1 MPKASDNIKIYR
13 NPNGPVVSTVNRRVL
28 EQDGLTF
35 KDIDG
40 TGTLS
45 PVNDWRNSPAERAA
59 AYVKTLSV
67 KEKIAQLFISDW
79 RMAKYPITGPMAD
92 LYKDIEKKTD
102 ETGILDEGEFRGK
115 TIFGEQYL
123 PGTSPLLKDW
133 FNRHVILRA
142 NATPADL
149 ADWMNQADAVCEE
162 CEHFIPVA
170 AASNSRNENGELVFG
185 MNDAGGVLATWPG
198 TLGIAAA
205 VKGSKIDLVDKFA
218 DTIRREWNACGLRK
232 GYMYMADAVT
242 DPRWQ
247 RTYGT
252 FGEDPALI
260 SEIMAH
266 IIPRI
271 QGSDHGVT
279 EDGVA
284 VTTKH
289 FPGGGARENGFDP
302 HYAAG
307 QWNVYATPGSLETYH
322 LPPFAAAVK
331 AGTSSI
337 MPYYSKPAAAKSA
350 VQHDLAGNTVEMKPY
365 GFAYNKYFIDTML
378 RGQMGFD
385 GYINSDTG
393 IAHNMAWGVEMLDVP
408 ERIGFAVANA
418 GVDII
423 SGLFDNEA
431 GMEAY
436 NRGKNGYY
444 ETHPLPE
451 GFAKEEL
458 TLTDEALDRAVART
472 LTELFAL
479 GMFENPYRDP
489 DEAARIVAT
498 PSDWEAAADAH
509 RRSVVLLKND
519 GTLPLTADKRANKK
533 IYAEAFLKNAKHA
546 ADSTAALRKELAD
559 TCTLVDD
566 PAQADFALLF
576 VSPSSG
582 EYFNATPGYLELD
595 ICEDKTVCNVD
606 ADGKPMADTHTETT
620 LHGGKRLA
628 EIAAAVHA
636 NGGKVITNVNITL
649 AWQLGNV
656 EPLCDVLLA
665 GFDTYRSAT
674 LDVIFGCF
682 APTGK
687 LPLTLPRGDAVL
699 AVNADGVCISPNDV
713 PGYDKDRYMPDS
725 LKDENGKAYA
735 YRDTAGNYYE
745 YGFGLEG

>member
-1 MPKASDNIKIYR
+1 MGQDSL
-13 NPNGPVVSTVNRRVL
+13 GVL
-28 EQDGLTF
+28 AAHGQQLVHREGGGAEDGLEG
-35 KDIDG
+35 DG
-40 TGTLS
+40 VDALS
-45 PVNDWRNSPAERAA
+45 PQLTQGGQRGPEGGREPPDAEREDVVAPDAGVGDALAVLVGDDEAREDRLLHRGVRRAA
-59 AYVKTLSV
+59 ARRGRNRRNRVGGEGGVIALGVGAGDGAALSKAGELLLDAV
-67 KEKIAQLFISDW
+67 GTDGNIVFSSGGCDSHFALKGDVGICNAFAASTDACAANNDFFLFICTAAD
-79 RMAKYPITGPMAD
+79 RFDGGTAVRIALDGDLIALVITVVFSASTAAD
-92 LYKDIEKKTD
+92 GRAVPQTYR
-102 ETGILDEGEFRGK
+102 GEV
-115 TIFGEQYL
+115 
-123 PGTSPLLKDW
+123 TSTEAVPSAYSKELL
-133 FNRHVILRA
+133 
-142 NATPADL
+142 TDL
-149 ADWMNQADAVCEE
+149 A
-162 CEHFIPVA
+162 
-170 AASNSRNENGELVFG
+170 RN
-185 MNDAGGVLATWPG
+185 
-198 TLGIAAA
+198 
-205 VKGSKIDLVDKFA
+205 K
-218 DTIRREWNACGLRK
+218 
-232 GYMYMADAVT
+232 
-242 DPRWQ
+242 
-247 RTYGT
+247 
-252 FGEDPALI
+252 
-260 SEIMAH
+260 
-266 IIPRI
+266 
-271 QGSDHGVT
+271 
-279 EDGVA
+279 
-284 VTTKH
+284 
-289 FPGGGARENGFDP
+289 
-302 HYAAG
+302 
-307 QWNVYATPGSLETYH
+307 
-322 LPPFAAAVK
+322 
-331 AGTSSI
+331 
-337 MPYYSKPAAAKSA
+337 
-350 VQHDLAGNTVEMKPY
+350 
-365 GFAYNKYFIDTML
+365 
-378 RGQMGFD
+378 MGFD

-431 GMEAY
+431 SMEAY

-458 TLTDEALDRAVART
+458 TLTDEALNRAVART

-489 DEAARIVAT
+489 DEATRIVAT

-606 ADGKPMADTHTETT
+606 ANGKPMADTHTETT

-628 EIAAAVHA
+628 EIAASVHA

-735 YRDTAGNYYE
+735 YRDAAGNYYE

>member
-1 MPKASDNIKIYR
+1 
-13 NPNGPVVSTVNRRVL
+13 
-28 EQDGLTF
+28 
-35 KDIDG
+35 
-40 TGTLS
+40 
-45 PVNDWRNSPAERAA
+45 
-59 AYVKTLSV
+59 
-67 KEKIAQLFISDW
+67 
-79 RMAKYPITGPMAD
+79 
-92 LYKDIEKKTD
+92 
-102 ETGILDEGEFRGK
+102 
-115 TIFGEQYL
+115 
-123 PGTSPLLKDW
+123 
-133 FNRHVILRA
+133 
-142 NATPADL
+142 
-149 ADWMNQADAVCEE
+149 
-162 CEHFIPVA
+162 
-170 AASNSRNENGELVFG
+170 
-185 MNDAGGVLATWPG
+185 
-198 TLGIAAA
+198 
-205 VKGSKIDLVDKFA
+205 
-218 DTIRREWNACGLRK
+218 
-232 GYMYMADAVT
+232 
-242 DPRWQ
+242 
-247 RTYGT
+247 
-252 FGEDPALI
+252 
-260 SEIMAH
+260 MAH

-289 FPGGGARENGFDP
+289 FPGGDARENGFDP
-302 HYAAG
+302 HYATG

-606 ADGKPMADTHTETT
+606 ANGKPMADTHTETT
-620 LHGGKRLA
+620 LHGGKRLT
-628 EIAAAVHA
+628 EIAASVHA

-699 AVNADGVCISPNDV
+699 AVNANGVCISPNDV

-735 YRDTAGNYYE
+735 YRDAAGNYYE
-745 YGFGLEG
+745 YGFGLKG

>member
-1 MPKASDNIKIYR
+1 MPKASQRIKIYQ
-13 NPNGPVVSTVNRRVL
+13 NPNGQRVSTVDRRVFM
-28 EQDGLTF
+28 QDGLTF

-40 TGTLS
+40 SGSLTA
-45 PVNDWRNSPAERAA
+45 VNDWRNAPAERAA
-59 AYVKTLSV
+59 AYVQQLTV

-79 RMAKYPITGPMAD
+79 RMAKYPMTGPMAAM
-92 LYKDIEKKTD
+92 YKDMERKSD
-102 ETGILDEGEFRGK
+102 EYGILDEGEFRGK
-115 TIFGEQYL
+115 TIFGEQHL
-123 PGTSPLLKDW
+123 PSTTTLLKEW

-142 NATPADL
+142 NATPADM
-149 ADWMNQADAVCEE
+149 ADWMNEAHAVCEQ

-205 VKGSKIDLVDKFA
+205 VKGYRIDLVDKFA
-218 DTIRREWNACGLRK
+218 ATVRREWNACGLRK
-232 GYMYMADAVT
+232 GYMYMADTMT

-252 FGEDPALI
+252 FGEDPELI
-260 SEIMAH
+260 SEIMTH
-266 IIPRI
+266 IIPGI
-271 QGSDHGVT
+271 QGSDKGVT
-279 EDGVA
+279 ADGVA

-331 AGTSSI
+331 AGTASV
-337 MPYYSKPAAAKSA
+337 MPYYSKPAAEKSA
-350 VQHDLAGNTVEMKPY
+350 PQHDLQGNVIDMQPY
-365 GFAYNKYFIDTML
+365 GFAYNHYFIDTML
-378 RGQMGFD
+378 RGQMGFT

-408 ERIGFAVANA
+408 ERIGFAVNHA

-431 GMEAY
+431 GQQAY
-436 NRGKNGYY
+436 DRARSDYY
-444 ETHPLPE
+444 DTHPVPQ
-451 GFAKEEL
+451 GFAKEQL
-458 TLTDEALDRAVART
+458 VLTDAALDRAVTRT

-479 GMFENPYRDP
+479 GMFDDPYRDP
-489 DEAARIVAT
+489 EEAERVVAN
-498 PSDWEAAADAH
+498 PEDWAAAAEAH

-519 GTLPLTADKRANKK
+519 GTLPISERKK
-533 IYAEAFLKNAKHA
+533 IYAEAFLKNPEQAQA
-546 ADSTAALRKELAD
+546 ATQALRNELKD
-559 TCTLVDD
+559 CTLVED
-566 PAQADFALLF
+566 AAEADVALLF

-595 ICEDKTVCNVD
+595 ICENKTVHNVD
-606 ADGKPMADTHTETT
+606 AEGRPTAETHTETT
-620 LHGGKRLA
+620 LSGAQRLS

-636 NGGKVITNVNITL
+636 NGGKVISNINFTL
-649 AWQLGNV
+649 AWQVGNV
-656 EPLCDVLLA
+656 ERISDVLLA
-665 GFDTYRSAT
+665 GFDTYRDAT
-674 LDVIFGCF
+674 LDVIFGRF

-687 LPLTLPRGDAVL
+687 LPITLPKGDEVL
-699 AVNADGVCISPNDV
+699 AVNAQGVCISPNDV
-713 PGYDKDRYMPDS
+713 PGFAKDRYMPDS

-735 YRDTAGNYYE
+735 YRDAAGNYYE
-745 YGFGLEG
+745 YGFGL

>member
-1 MPKASDNIKIYR
+1 MPKASQRIKTYQ
-13 NPNGPVVSTVNRRVL
+13 NPNGQQVSTVDRRVFT
-28 EQDGLTF
+28 QDGLTF

-40 TGTLS
+40 SGSLS
-45 PVNDWRNSPAERAA
+45 TVNDWRNAPAVRAA
-59 AYVKTLSV
+59 AYVQQLTV

-79 RMAKYPITGPMAD
+79 RMAKYPMTGPMAAM
-92 LYKDIEKKTD
+92 YKDMERKSD
-102 ETGILDEGEFRGK
+102 EYGILDEGEFRGK
-115 TIFGEQYL
+115 TIFGEQHL
-123 PGTSPLLKDW
+123 PSTTTLLKDW

-142 NATPADL
+142 NATPADM
-149 ADWMNQADAVCEE
+149 ADWMNEAHAVCEQ

-185 MNDAGGVLATWPG
+185 MNDAGGVMATWPG

-205 VKGSKIDLVDKFA
+205 VKGYRIDLVDKFA
-218 DTIRREWNACGLRK
+218 ATVRREWNACGLRK
-232 GYMYMADAVT
+232 GYMYMADTMT

-260 SEIMAH
+260 SEIMTH
-266 IIPRI
+266 IIPGI
-271 QGSDHGVT
+271 QGSDKGVT
-279 EDGVA
+279 TDGVA

-331 AGTSSI
+331 AGTASV
-337 MPYYSKPAAAKSA
+337 MPYYSKPASEKSA
-350 VQHDLAGNTVEMKPY
+350 PQRDLQGNVIDMQPY
-365 GFAYNKYFIDTML
+365 GFAYNHYFIDTML
-378 RGQMGFD
+378 RGQMGFT

-408 ERIGFAVANA
+408 ERIGFAVNHA

-431 GMEAY
+431 GQEAY
-436 NRGKNGYY
+436 DRARSDYY
-444 ETHPLPE
+444 DTHPVPQ
-451 GFAKEEL
+451 GFTKEQL
-458 TLTDEALDRAVART
+458 VLTDEALDRAVTRT

-479 GMFENPYRDP
+479 GMFDDPYRDP
-489 DEAARIVAT
+489 EEAERVV
-498 PSDWEAAADAH
+498 SDPADRAAAAEAH

-519 GTLPLTADKRANKK
+519 GTLPISAGKK
-533 IYAEAFLKNAKHA
+533 IYAEAFLKNPEQAQA
-546 ADSTAALRKELAD
+546 ATQALRSELKG
-559 TCTLVDD
+559 CTLVED
-566 PAQADFALLF
+566 AAEADIALLF

-595 ICEDKTVCNVD
+595 ICENKTVHNVD
-606 ADGKPMADTHTETT
+606 AEGRPTADTHTETT
-620 LHGGKRLA
+620 LAGAGRLA

-636 NGGKVITNVNITL
+636 HGGKVISNINFTM
-649 AWQLGNV
+649 AWQVGNV
-656 EPLCDVLLA
+656 ERISDVLLA
-665 GFDTYRSAT
+665 GFDTYRDAT
-674 LDVIFGCF
+674 LDVIFGRF
-682 APTGK
+682 VPTGK
-687 LPLTLPRGDAVL
+687 LPMTLPEGDEVL
-699 AVNADGVCISPNDV
+699 AVNAQGVCISPNDV
-713 PGYDKDRYMPDS
+713 PGFDKDRYMPDN

-735 YRDTAGNYYE
+735 YRDAAGHYYE
-745 YGFGLEG
+745 YGFGL

>member
-1 MPKASDNIKIYR
+1 
-13 NPNGPVVSTVNRRVL
+13 
-28 EQDGLTF
+28 
-35 KDIDG
+35 
-40 TGTLS
+40 
-45 PVNDWRNSPAERAA
+45 
-59 AYVKTLSV
+59 
-67 KEKIAQLFISDW
+67 
-79 RMAKYPITGPMAD
+79 
-92 LYKDIEKKTD
+92 
-102 ETGILDEGEFRGK
+102 
-115 TIFGEQYL
+115 
-123 PGTSPLLKDW
+123 
-133 FNRHVILRA
+133 
-142 NATPADL
+142 
-149 ADWMNQADAVCEE
+149 
-162 CEHFIPVA
+162 
-170 AASNSRNENGELVFG
+170 
-185 MNDAGGVLATWPG
+185 
-198 TLGIAAA
+198 
-205 VKGSKIDLVDKFA
+205 
-218 DTIRREWNACGLRK
+218 
-232 GYMYMADAVT
+232 
-242 DPRWQ
+242 
-247 RTYGT
+247 
-252 FGEDPALI
+252 
-260 SEIMAH
+260 
-266 IIPRI
+266 
-271 QGSDHGVT
+271 
-279 EDGVA
+279 
-284 VTTKH
+284 
-289 FPGGGARENGFDP
+289 
-302 HYAAG
+302 
-307 QWNVYATPGSLETYH
+307 
-322 LPPFAAAVK
+322 
-331 AGTSSI
+331 
-337 MPYYSKPAAAKSA
+337 
-350 VQHDLAGNTVEMKPY
+350 
-365 GFAYNKYFIDTML
+365 
-378 RGQMGFD
+378 MGFD

-606 ADGKPMADTHTETT
+606 VNGKSMADTHTETT
-620 LHGGKRLA
+620 LHGGKRLS
-628 EIAAAVHA
+628 EIAASVHA

-713 PGYDKDRYMPDS
+713 PGYDKDRYMPDF

-735 YRDTAGNYYE
+735 YRDAAGNYYE

>member
-1 MPKASDNIKIYR
+1 MPKASQRIKTYQ
-13 NPNGPVVSTVNRRVL
+13 NPNGQQVSTVDRRVFT
-28 EQDGLTF
+28 QDGLTF

-40 TGTLS
+40 SGSLS
-45 PVNDWRNSPAERAA
+45 AVNDWRNAPAVRAA
-59 AYVKTLSV
+59 AYVQQLTV

-79 RMAKYPITGPMAD
+79 RMAKYPMTGPMAAM
-92 LYKDIEKKTD
+92 YKDMERKSD
-102 ETGILDEGEFRGK
+102 EYGILDEGEFRGK
-115 TIFGEQYL
+115 TIFGEQHL
-123 PGTSPLLKDW
+123 PSTTTLLKDW

-142 NATPADL
+142 NAIPADM
-149 ADWMNQADAVCEE
+149 ADWMNEAHAVCEQ

-185 MNDAGGVLATWPG
+185 MNDAGGVMATWPG

-205 VKGSKIDLVDKFA
+205 VKGYRIDLVDKFA
-218 DTIRREWNACGLRK
+218 ATVRREWNACGLRK
-232 GYMYMADAVT
+232 GYMYMADTMT

-260 SEIMAH
+260 SEIMTH
-266 IIPRI
+266 IIPGI
-271 QGSDHGVT
+271 QGSDKGVT
-279 EDGVA
+279 TDGVA

-331 AGTSSI
+331 AGTASV
-337 MPYYSKPAAAKSA
+337 MPYYSKPAAEKSA
-350 VQHDLAGNTVEMKPY
+350 PQRDLQGNVIDMQPY
-365 GFAYNKYFIDTML
+365 GFAYNHYFIDTML
-378 RGQMGFD
+378 RGQMGFT

-408 ERIGFAVANA
+408 ERIGFAVNHA

-431 GMEAY
+431 GQEAY
-436 NRGKNGYY
+436 DRARSDYY
-444 ETHPLPE
+444 DTHPVPQ
-451 GFAKEEL
+451 GFTKEQL
-458 TLTDEALDRAVART
+458 VLTDEALDRAVTRT

-479 GMFENPYRDP
+479 GMFDDPYRDP
-489 DEAARIVAT
+489 EEAERVVAD
-498 PSDWEAAADAH
+498 PADRAAAAEAH

-519 GTLPLTADKRANKK
+519 GTLPISSGKK
-533 IYAEAFLKNAKHA
+533 IYAEAFLKNPEQAQA
-546 ADSTAALRKELAD
+546 ATQALRSELKG
-559 TCTLVDD
+559 CTLVED
-566 PAQADFALLF
+566 AAEADIALLF

-595 ICEDKTVCNVD
+595 ICENKTVHNVD
-606 ADGKPMADTHTETT
+606 AEGRPTADTHTETT
-620 LHGGKRLA
+620 LAGAGRLA

-636 NGGKVITNVNITL
+636 HGGKVISNINFTM
-649 AWQLGNV
+649 AWQVGNV
-656 EPLCDVLLA
+656 ERISDVLLA
-665 GFDTYRSAT
+665 GFDTYRDAT
-674 LDVIFGCF
+674 LDVIFGRF
-682 APTGK
+682 VPTGK
-687 LPLTLPRGDAVL
+687 LPLTLPKGDEVL
-699 AVNADGVCISPNDV
+699 AVNAQGVCISPNDV
-713 PGYDKDRYMPDS
+713 PGFDKDRYMPDN

-735 YRDTAGNYYE
+735 YRDAAGHYYE
-745 YGFGLEG
+745 YGFGL

>member
-1 MPKASDNIKIYR
+1 MPKASQRIKTYQ
-13 NPNGPVVSTVNRRVL
+13 NPNGQQVSTVDRRVFT
-28 EQDGLTF
+28 QDGLTF

-40 TGTLS
+40 SGSLS
-45 PVNDWRNSPAERAA
+45 AVNDWRNAPAVRAA
-59 AYVKTLSV
+59 AYVQQLTV

-79 RMAKYPITGPMAD
+79 RMAKYPMTGPMAAM
-92 LYKDIEKKTD
+92 YKDMERKSD
-102 ETGILDEGEFRGK
+102 EYGILDEGEFRGK
-115 TIFGEQYL
+115 TIFGEQHL
-123 PGTSPLLKDW
+123 PSTTTLLKDW

-142 NATPADL
+142 NATPADM
-149 ADWMNQADAVCEE
+149 ADWMNEAHAVCEQ

-185 MNDAGGVLATWPG
+185 MNDAGGVMATWPG

-205 VKGSKIDLVDKFA
+205 VKGYRIDLVDKFA
-218 DTIRREWNACGLRK
+218 ATVRREWNACGLRK
-232 GYMYMADAVT
+232 GYMYMADTMT

-260 SEIMAH
+260 SEIMTH
-266 IIPRI
+266 IIPGI
-271 QGSDHGVT
+271 QGSDKGVT
-279 EDGVA
+279 TDGVA

-331 AGTSSI
+331 AGTASV
-337 MPYYSKPAAAKSA
+337 MPYYSKPAAEKSA
-350 VQHDLAGNTVEMKPY
+350 PQRDLQGNVIGMQPY
-365 GFAYNKYFIDTML
+365 GFAYNHYFIDTML
-378 RGQMGFD
+378 RGQMGFT

-408 ERIGFAVANA
+408 ERIGFAVNHA

-431 GMEAY
+431 GQEAY
-436 NRGKNGYY
+436 DRARSDYY
-444 ETHPLPE
+444 DTHPVPQ
-451 GFAKEEL
+451 GFTKEQL
-458 TLTDEALDRAVART
+458 VLTDEALDRAVTRT

-479 GMFENPYRDP
+479 GMFDDPYRDP
-489 DEAARIVAT
+489 EEAERVVAD
-498 PSDWEAAADAH
+498 PADRAAAAEAH

-519 GTLPLTADKRANKK
+519 GTLPISSGKR
-533 IYAEAFLKNAKHA
+533 IYAETFLKNPEQAQA
-546 ADSTAALRKELAD
+546 ATQALRSELKG
-559 TCTLVDD
+559 CTLVED
-566 PAQADFALLF
+566 AAEADIALLF

-595 ICEDKTVCNVD
+595 ICENKTVHNVD
-606 ADGKPMADTHTETT
+606 TEGRPTADTHTETT
-620 LHGGKRLA
+620 LAGAGRLA

-636 NGGKVITNVNITL
+636 HGGKVISNINFTM
-649 AWQLGNV
+649 AWQVGNV
-656 EPLCDVLLA
+656 ERISDVLLA
-665 GFDTYRSAT
+665 GFDTYRDAT
-674 LDVIFGCF
+674 LDVIFGRF
-682 APTGK
+682 VPTGK
-687 LPLTLPRGDAVL
+687 LPLTLPKGDEVL
-699 AVNADGVCISPNDV
+699 AVNAQGVCISPNDV
-713 PGYDKDRYMPDS
+713 PGFDKDRYMPDN

-735 YRDTAGNYYE
+735 YRDAAGHYYE
-745 YGFGLEG
+745 YGFGL

>member
-1 MPKASDNIKIYR
+1 
-13 NPNGPVVSTVNRRVL
+13 
-28 EQDGLTF
+28 
-35 KDIDG
+35 
-40 TGTLS
+40 
-45 PVNDWRNSPAERAA
+45 
-59 AYVKTLSV
+59 
-67 KEKIAQLFISDW
+67 
-79 RMAKYPITGPMAD
+79 
-92 LYKDIEKKTD
+92 
-102 ETGILDEGEFRGK
+102 
-115 TIFGEQYL
+115 
-123 PGTSPLLKDW
+123 
-133 FNRHVILRA
+133 
-142 NATPADL
+142 
-149 ADWMNQADAVCEE
+149 MNQADAVCEE

-271 QGSDHGVT
+271 QGSAHGVT

-307 QWNVYATPGSLETYH
+307 QWNVYATLGSLETYH

-451 GFAKEEL
+451 SFAKEEL
-458 TLTDEALDRAVART
+458 TLTDEVLDRAVART

-576 VSPSSG
+576 VSPSPG

-606 ADGKPMADTHTETT
+606 ANGKPMADTHTETT
-620 LHGGKRLA
+620 LHGEKRLA
-628 EIAAAVHA
+628 EIAASVHA

-735 YRDTAGNYYE
+735 YRDAAGNYYE

>member
-1 MPKASDNIKIYR
+1 MPKASQRIKIYQ
-13 NPNGPVVSTVNRRVL
+13 NPNGQRVSTVDRRVFT
-28 EQDGLTF
+28 QDGLTF

-40 TGTLS
+40 SGSLTA
-45 PVNDWRNSPAERAA
+45 VNDWRNAPAERAA
-59 AYVKTLSV
+59 AYVQQLTV

-79 RMAKYPITGPMAD
+79 RMAKYPMTGPMTAM
-92 LYKDIEKKTD
+92 YKDMERKSD
-102 ETGILDEGEFRGK
+102 EYGILDEGEFRGK
-115 TIFGEQYL
+115 TIFGEQHL
-123 PGTSPLLKDW
+123 PSTTTLLKEW

-142 NATPADL
+142 NATPADM
-149 ADWMNQADAVCEE
+149 ADWMNEAHAVCEQ

-205 VKGSKIDLVDKFA
+205 VKGYRIDLVDKFA
-218 DTIRREWNACGLRK
+218 ATVRREWNACGLRK
-232 GYMYMADAVT
+232 GYMYMADTMT

-252 FGEDPALI
+252 FGEDPELI
-260 SEIMAH
+260 SEIMTH
-266 IIPRI
+266 IIPGI
-271 QGSDHGVT
+271 QGSDKGVT
-279 EDGVA
+279 ADGVA

-331 AGTSSI
+331 AGTASV
-337 MPYYSKPAAAKSA
+337 MPYYSKPAAEKSA
-350 VQHDLAGNTVEMKPY
+350 PQHDLQGNEIDMQPY
-365 GFAYNKYFIDTML
+365 GFAYNHYFIDTIL
-378 RGQMGFD
+378 RGQMGFT

-408 ERIGFAVANA
+408 ERIGFAVNHA

-431 GMEAY
+431 GQQAY
-436 NRGKNGYY
+436 DRGHSDYY
-444 ETHPLPE
+444 DTHPVPQ
-451 GFAKEEL
+451 GFAKEQL
-458 TLTDEALDRAVART
+458 VLTDAALDRAVTRT

-479 GMFENPYRDP
+479 GMFDDPYRDP
-489 DEAARIVAT
+489 EEAERVVAN
-498 PSDWEAAADAH
+498 PEDWAAAAEAH

-519 GTLPLTADKRANKK
+519 GTLPISEGKK
-533 IYAEAFLKNAKHA
+533 IYAEAFLKNPEQAQA
-546 ADSTAALRKELAD
+546 ATQALRNELKD
-559 TCTLVDD
+559 CTLVED
-566 PAQADFALLF
+566 AAEADVALLF

-595 ICEDKTVCNVD
+595 ICENKTVHNVD
-606 ADGKPMADTHTETT
+606 AEGRPTAETHTETT
-620 LHGGKRLA
+620 LSGAQRLS

-636 NGGKVITNVNITL
+636 NGGKVISNINFTL
-649 AWQLGNV
+649 AWQVGNV
-656 EPLCDVLLA
+656 ERISDVLLA
-665 GFDTYRSAT
+665 GFDTYRDAT
-674 LDVIFGCF
+674 LDVIFGRF

-687 LPLTLPRGDAVL
+687 LPITLPKGDEVL
-699 AVNADGVCISPNDV
+699 AVNAQGVCISPNDV
-713 PGYDKDRYMPDS
+713 PGFAKDRYMPDS

-735 YRDTAGNYYE
+735 YRDAAGNYYE
-745 YGFGLEG
+745 YGFGL

>member
-1 MPKASDNIKIYR
+1 MPKASNRIKTYR
-13 NPNGPVVSTVNRRVL
+13 NANGPVVSTVDRRVF

-40 TGTLS
+40 SGTLS
-45 PVNDWRNSPAERAA
+45 AVNDWRNTPAERAA
-59 AYVKTLSV
+59 AYVKVLSV

-79 RMAKYPITGPMAD
+79 RMAKYPMTGPMASM
-92 LYKDIEKKTD
+92 YKDMERKTD
-102 ETGILDEGEFRGK
+102 AYGILDEGEFRGK
-115 TIFGEQYL
+115 TIFGEQHL
-123 PGTSPLLKDW
+123 PSTTTLLKAW

-142 NATPADL
+142 NATPADM
-149 ADWMNQADAVCEE
+149 ADWMNEAHAVCEQ

-205 VKGSKIDLVDKFA
+205 VKGYRIDLVDKFA
-218 DTIRREWNACGLRK
+218 ATVRREWNACGLRK
-232 GYMYMADAVT
+232 GYMYMADTMT

-260 SEIMAH
+260 SEIMTH
-266 IIPRI
+266 IIPGI
-271 QGSDHGVT
+271 QGSAQGVT
-279 EDGVA
+279 ADGVA

-331 AGTSSI
+331 AGTASV
-337 MPYYSKPAAAKSA
+337 MPYYSKPAAAKSEP
-350 VQHDLAGNTVEMKPY
+350 QHDLQGNVIEMEPY
-365 GFAYNKYFIDTML
+365 GFAYNRYFIDTML
-378 RGQMGFD
+378 RGQMGFT

-408 ERIGFAVANA
+408 ERIGFAVNHA

-423 SGLFDNEA
+423 SGLFDNDA
-431 GMEAY
+431 GQQAY
-436 NRGKNGYY
+436 DRAHTDYY
-444 ETHPLPE
+444 DTHPIPK
-451 GFAKEEL
+451 GFTKDQL
-458 TLTDEALDRAVART
+458 VLTDEALDRAVTRT

-479 GMFENPYRDP
+479 GMFENPFRDP
-489 DEAARIVAT
+489 EAAERVVAD
-498 PSDWEAAADAH
+498 PADRAAAAEAH

-519 GTLPLTADKRANKK
+519 GTLPLSSDRK
-533 IYAEAFLKNAKHA
+533 IYAEAFLKNPEQAKA
-546 ADSTAALRKELAD
+546 ATQALRAELAD
-559 TCTLVDD
+559 CTLVED
-566 PAQADFALLF
+566 PAEADAALLF

-595 ICEDKTVCNVD
+595 ICENKTVHNVD
-606 ADGKPMADTHTETT
+606 TEGRPTAETHTETT
-620 LHGGKRLA
+620 LSGAGRLA

-636 NGGKVITNVNITL
+636 HGGKVISNINFTM
-649 AWQLGNV
+649 AWQVGNV
-656 EPLCDVLLA
+656 ERLSDVLLA
-665 GFDTYRSAT
+665 GFDTYRDAT
-674 LDVIFGCF
+674 LDVIFGRF
-682 APTGK
+682 VPTGK
-687 LPLTLPRGDAVL
+687 LPITLPRGDEVL
-699 AVNADGVCISPNDV
+699 AVNEAGVCVSPNDV
-713 PGYDKDRYMPDS
+713 PGFAKDRYMPDA

-735 YRDTAGNYYE
+735 YRDAAGHYYE
-745 YGFGLEG
+745 YGFGL

>member
-1 MPKASDNIKIYR
+1 MPKASTRIKTYR
-13 NPNGPVVSTVNRRVL
+13 NANGPVVSTVDRRVF

-40 TGTLS
+40 SGTLS
-45 PVNDWRNSPAERAA
+45 AVNDWRNTPAERAA
-59 AYVKTLSV
+59 AYVKVLSV

-79 RMAKYPITGPMAD
+79 RMAKYPMTGPMAAM
-92 LYKDIEKKTD
+92 YKDMERKTD
-102 ETGILDEGEFRGK
+102 AYGILDEGEFRGK
-115 TIFGEQYL
+115 TIFGEQHL
-123 PGTSPLLKDW
+123 PSTTTLLKEW

-142 NATPADL
+142 NATPADM
-149 ADWMNQADAVCEE
+149 ADWMNEAHAVCEQ

-205 VKGSKIDLVDKFA
+205 VKGYRIDLVDKFA
-218 DTIRREWNACGLRK
+218 ATVRREWNACGLRK
-232 GYMYMADAVT
+232 GYMYMADTMT

-260 SEIMAH
+260 SEIMTH
-266 IIPRI
+266 IIPGI
-271 QGSDHGVT
+271 QGSAQGVT
-279 EDGVA
+279 ADGVA

-307 QWNVYATPGSLETYH
+307 QWNVYATPSSLETYH

-331 AGTSSI
+331 AGTASV
-337 MPYYSKPAAAKSA
+337 MPYYSKPAAAKSEP
-350 VQHDLAGNTVEMKPY
+350 QHDLQGNVIKMEPY
-365 GFAYNKYFIDTML
+365 GFAYNRYFIDTML
-378 RGQMGFD
+378 RGQMGFT

-408 ERIGFAVANA
+408 ERIGFAVNHA

-423 SGLFDNEA
+423 SGLFDNDA
-431 GMEAY
+431 GQQAY
-436 NRGKNGYY
+436 DRAHTDYY
-444 ETHPLPE
+444 DTHAIPQ
-451 GFAKEEL
+451 GFTKDQL
-458 TLTDEALDRAVART
+458 VLTDEALDRAVTRT

-479 GMFENPYRDP
+479 GMFENPFRDP
-489 DEAARIVAT
+489 EGAERVVAD
-498 PSDWEAAADAH
+498 PADRAAAAEAH

-519 GTLPLTADKRANKK
+519 GTLPLSSDRK
-533 IYAEAFLKNAKHA
+533 IYAEAFLKNPEQAKA
-546 ADSTAALRKELAD
+546 ATQALRAELAD
-559 TCTLVDD
+559 CTLVDD
-566 PAQADFALLF
+566 PAEADAALLF

-595 ICEDKTVCNVD
+595 ICENKTVHNVD
-606 ADGKPMADTHTETT
+606 AEGRPTAETHTETT
-620 LHGGKRLA
+620 LSGAGRLA

-636 NGGKVITNVNITL
+636 HGGKVISNINFTM
-649 AWQLGNV
+649 AWQVGNV
-656 EPLCDVLLA
+656 ERLSDVLLA
-665 GFDTYRSAT
+665 GFDTYRDAT
-674 LDVIFGCF
+674 LDVIFGRF
-682 APTGK
+682 VPTGK
-687 LPLTLPRGDAVL
+687 LPITLPRGDEVL
-699 AVNADGVCISPNDV
+699 AVNEAGVCVSPNDV
-713 PGYDKDRYMPDS
+713 PGFAKDRYMPDA

-735 YRDTAGNYYE
+735 YRDAAGHYYE
-745 YGFGLEG
+745 YGFGL

>member
-1 MPKASDNIKIYR
+1 M
-13 NPNGPVVSTVNRRVL
+13 
-28 EQDGLTF
+28 
-35 KDIDG
+35 
-40 TGTLS
+40 
-45 PVNDWRNSPAERAA
+45 
-59 AYVKTLSV
+59 
-67 KEKIAQLFISDW
+67 
-79 RMAKYPITGPMAD
+79 
-92 LYKDIEKKTD
+92 
-102 ETGILDEGEFRGK
+102 
-115 TIFGEQYL
+115 
-123 PGTSPLLKDW
+123 
-133 FNRHVILRA
+133 
-142 NATPADL
+142 
-149 ADWMNQADAVCEE
+149 
-162 CEHFIPVA
+162 
-170 AASNSRNENGELVFG
+170 
-185 MNDAGGVLATWPG
+185 
-198 TLGIAAA
+198 
-205 VKGSKIDLVDKFA
+205 
-218 DTIRREWNACGLRK
+218 
-232 GYMYMADAVT
+232 
-242 DPRWQ
+242 
-247 RTYGT
+247 
-252 FGEDPALI
+252 
-260 SEIMAH
+260 
-266 IIPRI
+266 
-271 QGSDHGVT
+271 
-279 EDGVA
+279 
-284 VTTKH
+284 
-289 FPGGGARENGFDP
+289 
-302 HYAAG
+302 
-307 QWNVYATPGSLETYH
+307 
-322 LPPFAAAVK
+322 
-331 AGTSSI
+331 
-337 MPYYSKPAAAKSA
+337 
-350 VQHDLAGNTVEMKPY
+350 
-365 GFAYNKYFIDTML
+365 
-378 RGQMGFD
+378 
-385 GYINSDTG
+385 
-393 IAHNMAWGVEMLDVP
+393 
-408 ERIGFAVANA
+408 
-418 GVDII
+418 DII

-606 ADGKPMADTHTETT
+606 ANGKPMADTHTETT

-628 EIAAAVHA
+628 EIATSVHA

-735 YRDTAGNYYE
+735 YRDAAGNYYE

>member
-205 VKGSKIDLVDKFA
+205 VKGSNIDLVDKFA

-302 HYAAG
+302 HYSAG

-408 ERIGFAVANA
+408 ERIGFAVTNA

-423 SGLFDNEA
+423 SGLFDV
-431 GMEAY
+431 Y
-436 NRGKNGYY
+436 
-444 ETHPLPE
+444 
-451 GFAKEEL
+451 
-458 TLTDEALDRAVART
+458 
-472 LTELFAL
+472 
-479 GMFENPYRDP
+479 YRDWVNGNYTSVRLFDDYIHMAMGMPAGTCATSGSCGAYFVVEGDGTVYPCDFYCLDEWKMGRIGEQSIPELANSEKARLFLQQGERKP
-489 DEAARIVAT
+489 DACADCRWY
-498 PSDWEAAADAH
+498 SLCHGGCKRDWVE
-509 RRSVVLLKND
+509 ND
-519 GTLPLTADKRANKK
+519 GKLENYSCLAFKEFFA
-533 IYAEAFLKNAKHA
+533 YAESRIL
-546 ADSTAALRKELAD
+546 
-559 TCTLVDD
+559 
-566 PAQADFALLF
+566 
-576 VSPSSG
+576 
-582 EYFNATPGYLELD
+582 
-595 ICEDKTVCNVD
+595 
-606 ADGKPMADTHTETT
+606 
-620 LHGGKRLA
+620 
-628 EIAAAVHA
+628 EIARAEA
-636 NGGKVITNVNITL
+636 
-649 AWQLGNV
+649 
-656 EPLCDVLLA
+656 EY
-665 GFDTYRSAT
+665 YR
-674 LDVIFGCF
+674 
-682 APTGK
+682 
-687 LPLTLPRGDAVL
+687 R
-699 AVNADGVCISPNDV
+699 
-713 PGYDKDRYMPDS
+713 
-725 LKDENGKAYA
+725 
-735 YRDTAGNYYE
+735 
-745 YGFGLEG
+745 

>member
-1 MPKASDNIKIYR
+1 MPKASQRIKIYQ
-13 NPNGPVVSTVNRRVL
+13 NPNGQRVSTVDRRVFT
-28 EQDGLTF
+28 QDGLTF

-40 TGTLS
+40 SGSLTA
-45 PVNDWRNSPAERAA
+45 VNDWRNAPAERAA
-59 AYVKTLSV
+59 AYVRQLTV

-79 RMAKYPITGPMAD
+79 RMAKYPMTGPMAAM
-92 LYKDIEKKTD
+92 YKDMERKSD
-102 ETGILDEGEFRGK
+102 EYGILDEGEFRGK
-115 TIFGEQYL
+115 TIFGEQHL
-123 PGTSPLLKDW
+123 PSTTTLLKEW

-142 NATPADL
+142 NATPADM
-149 ADWMNQADAVCEE
+149 ADWMNEAHAVCEQ

-205 VKGSKIDLVDKFA
+205 VKGYRIDLVDKFA
-218 DTIRREWNACGLRK
+218 ATVRREWNACGLRK
-232 GYMYMADAVT
+232 GYMYMADTMT

-252 FGEDPALI
+252 FGEDPELI
-260 SEIMAH
+260 SEIMTH
-266 IIPRI
+266 IIPGI
-271 QGSDHGVT
+271 QGSDKGVT
-279 EDGVA
+279 ADGVA

-331 AGTSSI
+331 AGTASV
-337 MPYYSKPAAAKSA
+337 MPYYSKPAAEKSA
-350 VQHDLAGNTVEMKPY
+350 PQHDLQGNEIDMQPY
-365 GFAYNKYFIDTML
+365 GFAYNHYFIDTML
-378 RGQMGFD
+378 RGQMGFT

-408 ERIGFAVANA
+408 ERIGFAVNHA

-431 GMEAY
+431 GQQAY
-436 NRGKNGYY
+436 DRAYSDYY
-444 ETHPLPE
+444 DTHPVPQ
-451 GFAKEEL
+451 GFAKEQL
-458 TLTDEALDRAVART
+458 VLTDAALDRAVTRT

-479 GMFENPYRDP
+479 GMFDDLYRDP
-489 DEAARIVAT
+489 EEAERVVAN
-498 PSDWEAAADAH
+498 PEDWAAAAEAH

-519 GTLPLTADKRANKK
+519 GTLPISEGKK
-533 IYAEAFLKNAKHA
+533 IYAEAFLKNPEQAQA
-546 ADSTAALRKELAD
+546 ATQALRSELKD
-559 TCTLVDD
+559 CTLVED
-566 PAQADFALLF
+566 AAEADVALLF

-595 ICEDKTVCNVD
+595 ICENKTVHNVD
-606 ADGKPMADTHTETT
+606 AEGRPTAETHTETT
-620 LHGGKRLA
+620 LSGAQRLA

-636 NGGKVITNVNITL
+636 NGGKVISNINFTL
-649 AWQLGNV
+649 AWQVGNV
-656 EPLCDVLLA
+656 ERISDVLLA
-665 GFDTYRSAT
+665 GFDTYRDAT
-674 LDVIFGCF
+674 LDVIFGRF

-687 LPLTLPRGDAVL
+687 LPITLPKGDEVL
-699 AVNADGVCISPNDV
+699 AVNAQGVCISPNDV
-713 PGYDKDRYMPDS
+713 PGFAKDRYMPDS

-735 YRDTAGNYYE
+735 YRDAAGNYYE
-745 YGFGLEG
+745 YGFGL

>member
-1 MPKASDNIKIYR
+1 MAKASQRIKTYQ
-13 NPNGPVVSTVNRRVL
+13 NPNGQQVSTVDRRVFT
-28 EQDGLTF
+28 QDGLTF

-40 TGTLS
+40 SGSLS
-45 PVNDWRNSPAERAA
+45 AVNDWRNAPAVRAA
-59 AYVKTLSV
+59 AYVQQLTV

-79 RMAKYPITGPMAD
+79 RMAKYPMTGPMAAM
-92 LYKDIEKKTD
+92 YKDMERKSD
-102 ETGILDEGEFRGK
+102 EYGILDEGEFRGK
-115 TIFGEQYL
+115 TIFGEQHL
-123 PGTSPLLKDW
+123 PSTTTLLKDW

-142 NATPADL
+142 NATPADM
-149 ADWMNQADAVCEE
+149 ADWMNEAHAVCEQ

-185 MNDAGGVLATWPG
+185 MNDAGGVMATWPG

-205 VKGSKIDLVDKFA
+205 VKGYRIDLVDKFA
-218 DTIRREWNACGLRK
+218 ATVRREWNACGLRK
-232 GYMYMADAVT
+232 GYMYMADTMT

-260 SEIMAH
+260 SEIMTH
-266 IIPRI
+266 IIPVI
-271 QGSDHGVT
+271 QGSDKGVT
-279 EDGVA
+279 TDGVA

-331 AGTSSI
+331 AGTASV
-337 MPYYSKPAAAKSA
+337 MPYYSKPAAEKSA
-350 VQHDLAGNTVEMKPY
+350 PQRDLQGNVIDMQPY
-365 GFAYNKYFIDTML
+365 GFAYNHYFIDTML
-378 RGQMGFD
+378 RGQMGFT

-408 ERIGFAVANA
+408 ERIGFAVNHA

-431 GMEAY
+431 GQEAY
-436 NRGKNGYY
+436 DRARSDYY
-444 ETHPLPE
+444 DTHPVPQ
-451 GFAKEEL
+451 GFTKEQL
-458 TLTDEALDRAVART
+458 VLTDEALDRAVTRT

-479 GMFENPYRDP
+479 GMFDDPYRDP
-489 DEAARIVAT
+489 EEAERVVAD
-498 PSDWEAAADAH
+498 PADRAAAAEAH

-519 GTLPLTADKRANKK
+519 GTLPISAGKK
-533 IYAEAFLKNAKHA
+533 IYAEAFLKNPEQAQA
-546 ADSTAALRKELAD
+546 ATQALRSELKG
-559 TCTLVDD
+559 CTLVED
-566 PAQADFALLF
+566 AAEADIALLF

-595 ICEDKTVCNVD
+595 ICENKTVHNVD
-606 ADGKPMADTHTETT
+606 AEGRPTADTHTETT
-620 LHGGKRLA
+620 LAGVGRLA

-636 NGGKVITNVNITL
+636 HGGKVISNINFTM
-649 AWQLGNV
+649 AWQVGNV
-656 EPLCDVLLA
+656 ERISDVLLA
-665 GFDTYRSAT
+665 GFDTYRDAT
-674 LDVIFGCF
+674 LDVIFGRF
-682 APTGK
+682 VPTGK
-687 LPLTLPRGDAVL
+687 LPMTLPKADEVL
-699 AVNADGVCISPNDV
+699 AVNAQGVCISPNDV
-713 PGYDKDRYMPDS
+713 PGFAKDRYMPDS

-735 YRDTAGNYYE
+735 YRDAAGHYYE
-745 YGFGLEG
+745 YGFGL

>member
-1 MPKASDNIKIYR
+1 MPKASQRIKIYP
-13 NPNGPVVSTVNRRVL
+13 NPNGKQVSTVDRRVFT
-28 EQDGLTF
+28 QDGLTF

-40 TGTLS
+40 SGSLS
-45 PVNDWRNSPAERAA
+45 AVNDWRNDPSVRAA
-59 AYVKTLSV
+59 AYVQQLTV

-79 RMAKYPITGPMAD
+79 RMAKYPMTGPMAAM
-92 LYKDIEKKTD
+92 YKDMERKSD
-102 ETGILDEGEFRGK
+102 EYGILDEGEFRGK
-115 TIFGEQYL
+115 TIFGEQHL
-123 PGTSPLLKDW
+123 PSTTTLLKDW

-142 NATPADL
+142 NATPADM
-149 ADWMNQADAVCEE
+149 ADWMNEAHAVCEQ

-185 MNDAGGVLATWPG
+185 MNDAGGVMATWPG

-205 VKGSKIDLVDKFA
+205 VKGYRIDLVDKFSA
-218 DTIRREWNACGLRK
+218 TVRREWNACGMRK
-232 GYMYMADAVT
+232 GYMYMADTMT

-260 SEIMAH
+260 SEIMTH
-266 IIPRI
+266 IIPGI
-271 QGSDHGVT
+271 QGSDKGVT
-279 EDGVA
+279 TDGVA

-331 AGTSSI
+331 AGTASV
-337 MPYYSKPAAAKSA
+337 MPYYSKPAVEKSA
-350 VQHDLAGNTVEMKPY
+350 PQRDLQGNVIDMQPY
-365 GFAYNKYFIDTML
+365 GFAYNHYFIDTML
-378 RGQMGFD
+378 RGQMGFT

-408 ERIGFAVANA
+408 ERIGFAVNHA

-431 GMEAY
+431 GQEAY
-436 NRGKNGYY
+436 DRARSDYY
-444 ETHPLPE
+444 DTHPVPQ
-451 GFAKEEL
+451 GFTKEQL
-458 TLTDEALDRAVART
+458 VLTDEALDRAVTRT

-479 GMFENPYRDP
+479 GMFDDPYRDP
-489 DEAARIVAT
+489 EEAERVVAD
-498 PSDWEAAADAH
+498 PADRAAAAEVH

-519 GTLPLTADKRANKK
+519 GTLPISAGKK
-533 IYAEAFLKNAKHA
+533 IYAEAFLKNPEQAQA
-546 ADSTAALRKELAD
+546 ATQALRSELKG
-559 TCTLVDD
+559 CTLVED
-566 PAQADFALLF
+566 AAEADIALLF

-595 ICEDKTVCNVD
+595 ICENKTVHNVD
-606 ADGKPMADTHTETT
+606 TEGRPTADTHTETT
-620 LHGGKRLA
+620 LAGVGRLA

-636 NGGKVITNVNITL
+636 HGGKVISNINFTM
-649 AWQLGNV
+649 AWQVGNV
-656 EPLCDVLLA
+656 ERISDVLLA
-665 GFDTYRSAT
+665 GFDTYRDAT
-674 LDVIFGCF
+674 LDVIFGRF
-682 APTGK
+682 VPTGK
-687 LPLTLPRGDAVL
+687 LPMTLPKGDEVL
-699 AVNADGVCISPNDV
+699 AVNAQGVCISPNDV
-713 PGYDKDRYMPDS
+713 PGFDKDRYMPDS

-735 YRDTAGNYYE
+735 YRDAAGHYYE
-745 YGFGLEG
+745 YGFGL

>member
-1 MPKASDNIKIYR
+1 MPKASTRIKTYR
-13 NPNGPVVSTVNRRVL
+13 NANGPVVSTVDRRVF

-40 TGTLS
+40 SGTLS
-45 PVNDWRNSPAERAA
+45 AVNDWRNTPAERAA
-59 AYVKTLSV
+59 AYVKVLSV

-79 RMAKYPITGPMAD
+79 RMAKYPMTGPMAAM
-92 LYKDIEKKTD
+92 YKDMERKTD
-102 ETGILDEGEFRGK
+102 AYGILDEGEFRGK
-115 TIFGEQYL
+115 TIFGEQHL
-123 PGTSPLLKDW
+123 PSTTTLLKEW

-142 NATPADL
+142 NATPADM
-149 ADWMNQADAVCEE
+149 ADWMNEAHAVCEQ

-205 VKGSKIDLVDKFA
+205 VKGYRIDLVDKFA
-218 DTIRREWNACGLRK
+218 ATVRREWNACGLRK
-232 GYMYMADAVT
+232 GYMYMADTMT

-260 SEIMAH
+260 SEIMTH
-266 IIPRI
+266 IIPGI
-271 QGSDHGVT
+271 QGSAQGVT
-279 EDGVA
+279 ADGVA

-331 AGTSSI
+331 AGTASV
-337 MPYYSKPAAAKSA
+337 MPYYSKPAAAKSEP
-350 VQHDLAGNTVEMKPY
+350 QHDLQGNVIEMEPY
-365 GFAYNKYFIDTML
+365 GFAYNRYFIDTML
-378 RGQMGFD
+378 RGQMGFT

-408 ERIGFAVANA
+408 ERIGFAVNHA

-423 SGLFDNEA
+423 SGLFDNDA
-431 GMEAY
+431 GQQAY
-436 NRGKNGYY
+436 DRAHTDYY
-444 ETHPLPE
+444 DTHAIPQ
-451 GFAKEEL
+451 GFTKDQL
-458 TLTDEALDRAVART
+458 VLTDEALDRAVTRT

-479 GMFENPYRDP
+479 GMFEDPFRDP
-489 DEAARIVAT
+489 EAAERVVAD
-498 PSDWEAAADAH
+498 PADRAAAAEAH

-519 GTLPLTADKRANKK
+519 GTLPLSSDRKL
-533 IYAEAFLKNAKHA
+533 YAEAFLKNPEQAKA
-546 ADSTAALRKELAD
+546 ATQALRAELAD
-559 TCTLVDD
+559 CTLVDD
-566 PAQADFALLF
+566 PAEADAALLF

-595 ICEDKTVCNVD
+595 ICENKTVHNVD
-606 ADGKPMADTHTETT
+606 AEGRPTAETHTETT
-620 LHGGKRLA
+620 LSGAGRLA

-636 NGGKVITNVNITL
+636 HGGKVISNINFTM
-649 AWQLGNV
+649 AWQVGNV
-656 EPLCDVLLA
+656 ERLSDVLLA
-665 GFDTYRSAT
+665 GFDTYRDAT
-674 LDVIFGCF
+674 LDVIFGRF
-682 APTGK
+682 VPTGK
-687 LPLTLPRGDAVL
+687 LPITLPRGDEVL
-699 AVNADGVCISPNDV
+699 AVNEAGVCVSPNDV
-713 PGYDKDRYMPDS
+713 PGFAKDRYMPDA

-735 YRDTAGNYYE
+735 YRDAAGHYYE
-745 YGFGLEG
+745 YGFGL

>member
-1 MPKASDNIKIYR
+1 MPKASMRIKTYR
-13 NPNGPVVSTVNRRVL
+13 NTNGPVVSMVDRRVF

-40 TGTLS
+40 SGTLS
-45 PVNDWRNSPAERAA
+45 AVNDWRNTPAERAA
-59 AYVKTLSV
+59 AYVKVLSV

-79 RMAKYPITGPMAD
+79 RMAKYPMTGPMAAM
-92 LYKDIEKKTD
+92 YKDMERKTD
-102 ETGILDEGEFRGK
+102 AYGILDEGEFRGK
-115 TIFGEQYL
+115 TIFGEQHL
-123 PGTSPLLKDW
+123 PSTTTLLKEW

-142 NATPADL
+142 NATPADM
-149 ADWMNQADAVCEE
+149 ADWMNEAHAVCEQ

-205 VKGSKIDLVDKFA
+205 VKGCRIDLVDKFA
-218 DTIRREWNACGLRK
+218 ATVRREWNACGLRK
-232 GYMYMADAVT
+232 GYMYMADTMT

-260 SEIMAH
+260 SEIMTH
-266 IIPRI
+266 IIPGI
-271 QGSDHGVT
+271 QGSAQGVT
-279 EDGVA
+279 ADGVA

-331 AGTSSI
+331 AGTASV
-337 MPYYSKPAAAKSA
+337 MPYYSKPAAAKSEP
-350 VQHDLAGNTVEMKPY
+350 QHDLQGNVIEMEPY
-365 GFAYNKYFIDTML
+365 GFAYNRYFIDTML
-378 RGQMGFD
+378 RGQMGFT

-408 ERIGFAVANA
+408 ERIGFAVNHA

-423 SGLFDNEA
+423 SGLFDNDA
-431 GMEAY
+431 GQQAY
-436 NRGKNGYY
+436 DRAHTDYY
-444 ETHPLPE
+444 DTHAIPQ
-451 GFAKEEL
+451 GFTKDQL
-458 TLTDEALDRAVART
+458 VLTDEALDRAVTRT

-479 GMFENPYRDP
+479 GMFEDPFRDP
-489 DEAARIVAT
+489 EAAERVVAD
-498 PSDWEAAADAH
+498 PADRAAAAEAH

-519 GTLPLTADKRANKK
+519 GTLPLSSDRK
-533 IYAEAFLKNAKHA
+533 IYAEAFLKNPEQAKA
-546 ADSTAALRKELAD
+546 ATQALRAELAD
-559 TCTLVDD
+559 CTLVDD
-566 PAQADFALLF
+566 PAEADAALLF

-595 ICEDKTVCNVD
+595 ICENKTVHNVD
-606 ADGKPMADTHTETT
+606 TEGRPTAETHTETT
-620 LHGGKRLA
+620 LSGAGRLA

-636 NGGKVITNVNITL
+636 HGGKVISNINFTM
-649 AWQLGNV
+649 AWQVGNV
-656 EPLCDVLLA
+656 ERLSDVLLA
-665 GFDTYRSAT
+665 GFDTYRDAT
-674 LDVIFGCF
+674 LDVIFGRF
-682 APTGK
+682 VPTGK
-687 LPLTLPRGDAVL
+687 LPITLPRSDEVL
-699 AVNADGVCISPNDV
+699 AVNEAGVCVSPNDV
-713 PGYDKDRYMPDS
+713 PGFAKDRYMPDA

-735 YRDTAGNYYE
+735 YRDAAGHYYE
-745 YGFGLEG
+745 YGFGL

>member
-1 MPKASDNIKIYR
+1 MPKASQRIKIYQ
-13 NPNGPVVSTVNRRVL
+13 NPNGQRVSTVDRRVFM
-28 EQDGLTF
+28 QDGLTF

-40 TGTLS
+40 SGSLTA
-45 PVNDWRNSPAERAA
+45 VNDWRNAPAERAA
-59 AYVKTLSV
+59 AYVQQLTV

-79 RMAKYPITGPMAD
+79 RMAKYPMTGPMAAM
-92 LYKDIEKKTD
+92 YKDMERKSD
-102 ETGILDEGEFRGK
+102 EYGILDEGEFRGK
-115 TIFGEQYL
+115 TIFGEQHL
-123 PGTSPLLKDW
+123 PSTTTLLKEW

-142 NATPADL
+142 NATPADM
-149 ADWMNQADAVCEE
+149 ADWMNEAHAVCEQ

-205 VKGSKIDLVDKFA
+205 VKGYRIDLVDKFA
-218 DTIRREWNACGLRK
+218 ATVRREWNACGLRK
-232 GYMYMADAVT
+232 GYMYMADTMT

-252 FGEDPALI
+252 FGEDPELI
-260 SEIMAH
+260 SEIMTH
-266 IIPRI
+266 IIPGI
-271 QGSDHGVT
+271 QGSDKGVT
-279 EDGVA
+279 ADGVA

-331 AGTSSI
+331 AGTAAV
-337 MPYYSKPAAAKSA
+337 MPYYSKPAAEKSA
-350 VQHDLAGNTVEMKPY
+350 PQHDLQGNEIDMQPY
-365 GFAYNKYFIDTML
+365 GFAYNHYFIDTML
-378 RGQMGFD
+378 RGQMGFT

-408 ERIGFAVANA
+408 ERIGFAVNHA

-431 GMEAY
+431 GQQAY
-436 NRGKNGYY
+436 DRGHSDYY
-444 ETHPLPE
+444 DTHPVPQ
-451 GFAKEEL
+451 GFAKEQL
-458 TLTDEALDRAVART
+458 VLTDAALDRAVTRT

-479 GMFENPYRDP
+479 GMFDDPYRDP
-489 DEAARIVAT
+489 EEAERVVAN
-498 PSDWEAAADAH
+498 PEDWAAAAEAH

-519 GTLPLTADKRANKK
+519 GTLPISEGKK
-533 IYAEAFLKNAKHA
+533 IYAEAFLKNPEQAQA
-546 ADSTAALRKELAD
+546 ATQALRSELKD
-559 TCTLVDD
+559 CTLVED
-566 PAQADFALLF
+566 AAEADVALLF

-595 ICEDKTVCNVD
+595 ICENKTVHNVD
-606 ADGKPMADTHTETT
+606 AEGRPTAETHTETT
-620 LHGGKRLA
+620 LSGAQRLA

-636 NGGKVITNVNITL
+636 NGGKVISNINFTL
-649 AWQLGNV
+649 AWQVGNV
-656 EPLCDVLLA
+656 ERISDVLLA
-665 GFDTYRSAT
+665 GFDTYRDAT
-674 LDVIFGCF
+674 LDVIFGRF

-687 LPLTLPRGDAVL
+687 LPITLPKGDEVL
-699 AVNADGVCISPNDV
+699 AVNAQGVCISPNDV
-713 PGYDKDRYMPDS
+713 PGFAKDRYMPDS

-735 YRDTAGNYYE
+735 YRDAAGNYYE
-745 YGFGLEG
+745 YGFGL

>member
-1 MPKASDNIKIYR
+1 MPKASQRIKIYQ
-13 NPNGPVVSTVNRRVL
+13 NPNGQRVSTVDRRVFT
-28 EQDGLTF
+28 QDGLTF

-40 TGTLS
+40 SGSLTA
-45 PVNDWRNSPAERAA
+45 VNDWRNAPAERAA
-59 AYVKTLSV
+59 AYVQQLTV

-79 RMAKYPITGPMAD
+79 RMAKYPMTGPMAAM
-92 LYKDIEKKTD
+92 YKDMERKSD
-102 ETGILDEGEFRGK
+102 EYGILDEGEFRGK
-115 TIFGEQYL
+115 TIFGEQHL
-123 PGTSPLLKDW
+123 PSTTTLLKEW

-142 NATPADL
+142 NATPADM
-149 ADWMNQADAVCEE
+149 ADWMNEAHAVCEQ

-205 VKGSKIDLVDKFA
+205 VKGYRIDLVDKFA
-218 DTIRREWNACGLRK
+218 ATVRREWNACGLRK
-232 GYMYMADAVT
+232 GYMYMADTMT

-252 FGEDPALI
+252 FGEDPELI
-260 SEIMAH
+260 SEIMTH
-266 IIPRI
+266 IIPGI
-271 QGSDHGVT
+271 QGSDKGVT
-279 EDGVA
+279 ADGVA

-331 AGTSSI
+331 AGTASV
-337 MPYYSKPAAAKSA
+337 MPYYSKPAAEKSA
-350 VQHDLAGNTVEMKPY
+350 PQHDLQGNEIDMQPY
-365 GFAYNKYFIDTML
+365 GFAYNHYFIDTML
-378 RGQMGFD
+378 RGQMGFT

-393 IAHNMAWGVEMLDVP
+393 IAHNMAWGVEMLDLP
-408 ERIGFAVANA
+408 ERIGFAVNHA

-431 GMEAY
+431 GQQAY
-436 NRGKNGYY
+436 DRARSDYY
-444 ETHPLPE
+444 DTHPVPQ
-451 GFAKEEL
+451 GFTKEQL
-458 TLTDEALDRAVART
+458 VLTDAALDRAVTRT

-479 GMFENPYRDP
+479 GMFDDPYRDP
-489 DEAARIVAT
+489 EEAERVVAN
-498 PSDWEAAADAH
+498 PEDWAAAAEAH

-519 GTLPLTADKRANKK
+519 GTLPISEGKK
-533 IYAEAFLKNAKHA
+533 IYAEAFLKNPEQAQA
-546 ADSTAALRKELAD
+546 ATQALRSELKG
-559 TCTLVDD
+559 CTLVED
-566 PAQADFALLF
+566 AAEADVALLF

-595 ICEDKTVCNVD
+595 ICENKTVHNVD
-606 ADGKPMADTHTETT
+606 AEGRPTAETHTETT
-620 LHGGKRLA
+620 LSGAQRLA

-636 NGGKVITNVNITL
+636 NGGKVISNINFTL
-649 AWQLGNV
+649 AWQVGNV
-656 EPLCDVLLA
+656 ERISDVLLA
-665 GFDTYRSAT
+665 GFDTYRDAT
-674 LDVIFGCF
+674 LDVIFGRF

-687 LPLTLPRGDAVL
+687 LPITLPKGDEVL
-699 AVNADGVCISPNDV
+699 AVNAQGVCISPNDV
-713 PGYDKDRYMPDS
+713 PGFAKDRYMPDS

-735 YRDTAGNYYE
+735 YRDAAGNYYE
-745 YGFGLEG
+745 YGFGL